1 MELFWEQKKRWN
13 FSIGSIGFWWI
24 KNILLP
30 VPAFTDKI
38 TMNVTVIAK
47 TLLSCISH
55 IELRIFLLSK
65 KFLRKKFLN
74 SIGFKNSLSLKKNPW
89 VSKSS
94 IGFKFHR
101 FQNSLGLIITLCRM
115 FLPPEAKF
123 FGLLN
128 LFLFLYYG
136 KRCIWNGFV
145 GLKPQKV
152 SWYIL
157 NLKT

>member
-1 MELFWEQKKRWN
+1 MELYKTDGTKNRWNFFESKKKRWN

-101 FQNSLGLIITLCRM
+101 YQNSLGLIITLCRM
-115 FLPPEAKF
+115 FLPPEANF
-123 FGLLN
+123 FWTFERIFYFYTMENDAFGMDLL
-128 LFLFLYYG
+128 
-136 KRCIWNGFV
+136 V
-145 GLKPQKV
+145 
-152 SWYIL
+152 
-157 NLKT
+157 

>member
-30 VPAFTDKI
+30 VPAF

-74 SIGFKNSLSLKKNPW
+74 SIGFKNSLSLKKIPW

-115 FLPPEAKF
+115 FLPPEAKNF
-123 FGLLN
+123 WTFGLIFYFYTMENDAFGMDL
-128 LFLFLYYG
+128 L
-136 KRCIWNGFV
+136 V
-145 GLKPQKV
+145 
-152 SWYIL
+152 
-157 NLKT
+157 

>member
-1 MELFWEQKKRWN
+1 MRATKKRWN

-30 VPAFTDKI
+30 VAAFTDKI

-74 SIGFKNSLSLKKNPW
+74 SIGFKNSLSLKKFLGFQKVPSVLN
-89 VSKSS
+89 S

-101 FQNSLGLIITLCRM
+101 FQNSLALIIPLCRM
-115 FLPPEAKF
+115 FAGGEIFLDFWTYFYFYTMENDA
-123 FGLLN
+123 FGMDLL
-128 LFLFLYYG
+128 
-136 KRCIWNGFV
+136 V
-145 GLKPQKV
+145 
-152 SWYIL
+152 
-157 NLKT
+157 